1 MEEEGFLDMP
11 GKHNDSV
18 GKYSANVS
26 GFKVASINYGLAPE
40 HPFSDGLNDVVSTIR
55 WIANN
60 CKGLGIDCHRMALG
74 VLLQEQGDNSGYQVF
89 HESNVPKDARL
100 QESFSLSYF
109 C

>member
-1 MEEEGFLDMP
+1 MHGGGGVSGDAR
-11 GKHNDSV
+11 GAYDSV
-18 GKYSANVS
+18 GKYLANVS

-74 VLLQEQGDNSGYQVF
+74 GASAG
-89 HESNVPKDARL
+89 ARRQL
-100 QESFSLSYF
+100 WISSFS
-109 C
+109 